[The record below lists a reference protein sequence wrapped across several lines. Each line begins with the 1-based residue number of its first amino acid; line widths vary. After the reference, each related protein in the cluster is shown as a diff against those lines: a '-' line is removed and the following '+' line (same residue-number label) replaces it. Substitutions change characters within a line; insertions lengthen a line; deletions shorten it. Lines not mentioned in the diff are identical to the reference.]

1 VKYLE
6 GTNHL
11 EFNEQKLKSNKMKP
25 VINNESIKEAHENKI
40 NYSLRVDHFY
50 QQAEDASPGAF
61 VDSKPIFIKN
71 STFTIRI
78 YLNGCDK
85 SKKEGKVYVVV
96 MNSSAFRV
104 RAKALVYIG
113 NNLMPETLCA
123 NKFEYWGHSNEIRN
137 ARATS
142 KSFRKISFNLDASL
156 KFNVFI
162 KLYEEVSP
170 LALKESETLEMTKI
184 MSNDVASLKEEMM
197 KLKKIATVKLEC
209 PVCYEEL
216 KPPMRLKQCAQGHI
230 ICDECHMKT
239 GIEGGANN
247 RELCHTC
254 RMMYLGRPSVLE
266 SLLGLTS

>member
-1 VKYLE
+1 MTMKCLCSNYACFYRCSNHRICFRLLYKVKYLE

-96 MNSSAFRV
+96 MNSSAFR
-104 RAKALVYIG
+104 KDLQ
-113 NNLMPETLCA
+113 
-123 NKFEYWGHSNEIRN
+123 NKLQIFE
-137 ARATS
+137 
-142 KSFRKISFNLDASL
+142 
-156 KFNVFI
+156 FI
-162 KLYEEVSP
+162 WPYFCEGWLW
-170 LALKESETLEMTKI
+170 ES
-184 MSNDVASLKEEMM
+184 
-197 KLKKIATVKLEC
+197 
-209 PVCYEEL
+209 
-216 KPPMRLKQCAQGHI
+216 
-230 ICDECHMKT
+230 
-239 GIEGGANN
+239 
-247 RELCHTC
+247 
-254 RMMYLGRPSVLE
+254 
-266 SLLGLTS
+266 